1 VVLLFK
7 DSREISGSLGEFP
20 QTVVAQRRVMAY
32 KTRIML
38 QRCFLFSAMSWLI
51 VCSSWQPLSGWGRE
65 VRRALPVDG
74 VPSVAPTAPFGPQ
87 DAQEI
92 PQSSGAAAQASVALT
107 PSAVSA
113 LAVYPSTAP
122 GTVASSAIMIDAR
135 AGSIIFFKNPD
146 IHRPVASTQ
155 KLLTALL
162 VAEHG
167 GLDSRVRVLAD
178 DCAVEPTK
186 LGIKPGEVYMK
197 RELLAAMLVHSCNDA
212 ALCLARNDA
221 GSVDAFARLMNAKAF
236 SLGAAN
242 SHFINPN
249 GLPRPGQFSTARDMA
264 RIAFAAYHNPTL
276 RQFIRLP
283 GLIFTYNS
291 GRRRFLEPTNKLVM
305 RSTIFNGMKTGYT
318 DASGRCLISSASS
331 GGREIILV
339 QLGGTHHT
347 LWDDA
352 QRLLLWGLDSRSTS
366 PVFATN
372 DPN

>member
-1 VVLLFK
+1 
-7 DSREISGSLGEFP
+7 
-20 QTVVAQRRVMAY
+20 
-32 KTRIML
+32 
-38 QRCFLFSAMSWLI
+38 MSWLI
-51 VCSSWQPLSGWGRE
+51 VYSSWQPLLGWGKE
-65 VRRALPVDG
+65 IRRALPVDG
-74 VPSVAPTAPFGPQ
+74 TPSAAPAAPIDPQ

-92 PQSSGAAAQASVALT
+92 PQNSQATAQASVALT
-107 PSAVSA
+107 PSAVST
-113 LAVYPSTAP
+113 LAIYPSTAP
-122 GTVASSAIMIDAR
+122 VTVASSAIMIDAHG
-135 AGSIIFFKNPD
+135 GSLIFFKNPD
-146 IHRPVASTQ
+146 IRRPVASTQ
-155 KLLTALL
+155 KLLTALF

-167 GLDSRVRVLAD
+167 GLDSRVRVGAD

-186 LGIKPGEVYMK
+186 LGIRPGEVYKK

-212 ALCLARNDA
+212 AVCLARNDA
-221 GSVDAFARLMNAKAF
+221 GSVDAFARLMNAKAL
-236 SLGAAN
+236 SLGAMN

-305 RSTIFNGMKTGYT
+305 RSALFNGMKTGYT
-318 DASGRCLISSASS
+318 AASGRCLISSASS

-352 QRLLLWGLDSRSTS
+352 ERLLLWGLDSRLAS

-372 DPN
+372 

>member
-1 VVLLFK
+1 M
-7 DSREISGSLGEFP
+7 E
-20 QTVVAQRRVMAY
+20 Y
-32 KTRIML
+32 KTPIMR

-51 VCSSWQPLSGWGRE
+51 VCSSWQPLLGWGKE
-65 VRRALPVDG
+65 VRRALPVG
-74 VPSVAPTAPFGPQ
+74 GAPSVAPVAPFDPQ
-87 DAQEI
+87 DAQGI
-92 PQSSGAAAQASVALT
+92 TRDSRTGTQASVGPT
-107 PSAVSA
+107 PSAVA
-113 LAVYPSTAP
+113 TLAVYPSSAP
-122 GTVASSAIMIDAR
+122 LTVASSAIMIDAR
-135 AGSIIFFKNPD
+135 TGSIIFFKNPD

-186 LGIKPGEVYMK
+186 LGIKPGEVYTK

-221 GSVDAFARLMNAKAF
+221 GSVDAFARLMNAKAL

-249 GLPRPGQFSTARDMA
+249 GLPRSGQFSTARDMA
-264 RIAFAAYHNPTL
+264 RIAFAGYHNPTL

-291 GRRRFLEPTNKLVM
+291 GRQRFLEPTNKLVM

-352 QRLLLWGLDSRSTS
+352 ERLLLWGLDSRSAS
-366 PVFATN
+366 PAFATN
-372 DPN
+372 EPSVRSSPQ